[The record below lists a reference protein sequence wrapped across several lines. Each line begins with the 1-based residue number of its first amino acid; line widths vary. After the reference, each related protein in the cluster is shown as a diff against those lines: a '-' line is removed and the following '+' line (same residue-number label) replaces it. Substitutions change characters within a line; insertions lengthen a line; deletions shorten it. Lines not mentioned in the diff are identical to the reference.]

1 MPATKRADPVAPRQV
16 HRHVDRHVHRGDKA
30 DLSKRLN
37 RIEGQVRGLN
47 KMVEEDRYCI
57 DILTQVAAVRSALDA
72 LALQLLEDHSRG
84 CLQQAIRSGG
94 GEEAVSE
101 LMDVVR
107 RFAR

>member
-1 MPATKRADPVAPRQV
+1 MPATRRTEVAA
-16 HRHVDRHVHRGDKA
+16 RHVHRGDKA
-30 DLSKRLN
+30 DLTRRLN

-47 KMVEEDRYCI
+47 KMVEDDRYCV

-94 GEEAVSE
+94 GDQAVSE